1 MAIDLISTHIQ
12 KQLKERS
19 HNLRGK
25 IAVPHRYIS
34 SPSGASSPENIL
46 DSELDL
52 DIMKS
57 TPQLSVIFIILR
69 IPASTD
75 WNFYVAG
82 HLYHSTRSNDEKT
95 GFHFLHR
102 SAVNST
108 SGICLEIFTFC
119 SSIRHHSSWSRNPWQ
134 ETGYSGIY
142 LLTQSYRKVAYQGSL
157 YAVFL
162 SCART

>member
-69 IPASTD
+69 IPASTNR
-75 WNFYVAG
+75 NFYVTG

-95 GFHFLHR
+95 RFHFLHR
-102 SAVNST
+102 SAIDST
-108 SGICLEIFTFC
+108 SGICLETFAFC
-119 SSIRHHSSWSRNPWQ
+119 SSVRHHSSWSRNSWQ

-142 LLTQSYRKVAYQGSL
+142 LLKQSY
-157 YAVFL
+157 
-162 SCART
+162 